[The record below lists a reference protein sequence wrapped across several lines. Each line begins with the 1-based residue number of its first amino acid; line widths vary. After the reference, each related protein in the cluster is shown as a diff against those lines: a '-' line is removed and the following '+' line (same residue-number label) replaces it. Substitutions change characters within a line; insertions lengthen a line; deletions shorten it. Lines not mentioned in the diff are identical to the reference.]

1 MSPRIPVRTS
11 LPPLPR
17 VVLLLES
24 DDRERVGYLGLR
36 RSRLRARFPNGVTS
50 EPFTYDTVE
59 RSSLD
64 AVVIVPHFR
73 DPSGRRCVVL
83 RSGIRPPLAL
93 RPDEVRLPKEEAMV
107 GMLWEVPAGLIEAD
121 EVGDEGRR
129 RCAARELFEEVG
141 ARVEPKDV
149 LPLGPSTFPSPGV
162 IGERHFYFHAAI
174 DPDAVVAP
182 PEDGSVLE
190 RDAALVA
197 LPLDIALDL
206 VRSGEIEDA
215 KTEIALRRFAE
226 I

>member
-17 VVLLLES
+17 VVLVIED
-24 DDRERVGYLGLR
+24 DDRDRVGYLGIR
-36 RSRLRARFPNGVTS
+36 RTRLRARFPNGVTS
-50 EPFTYDTVE
+50 EPFIYDTVE
-59 RSSLD
+59 RKALD

-73 DPSGRRCVVL
+73 DAEGRRCVVL

-93 RPDEVRLPKEEAMV
+93 RPDELRLEKEEPLV
-107 GMLWEVPAGLIEAD
+107 GMLWEVPAGLIEAN
-121 EVGDEGRR
+121 EVGEEGRR

-141 ARVEPKDV
+141 ARVSPDNV
-149 LPLGPSTFPSPGV
+149 FPLGPSTFPAPGV
-162 IGERHFYFHAAI
+162 LGERHFYFHAEI
-174 DPDAVVAP
+174 DPEALVPP

-190 RDAALVA
+190 RDAELVA
-197 LPLDIALDL
+197 LPLETALEL